1 MQRLSAISLSVRRIA
16 AYACLAALVPVA
28 RGQLLAPG
36 DIVVVGPMGA
46 SQGVVRIDPVTGA
59 QTLLQTGSFNFS
71 YIAVDRDEVLYGSLG
86 STPATA
92 QIVRL
97 DLATGASSILT
108 MGLNLWNP
116 QGIAIDGA
124 GDLLVVNQGMSSFP
138 PSDASFLRINAQTG
152 EQTVLA
158 QNVFLARPKDIAL
171 DVDGTAVVV
180 EDTLWGA
187 LWRANPQTGAVTV
200 ISENQQGS
208 TLLLVSTLV
217 GLAPGAIFVN
227 GPGGITGLVRV
238 DPGTGGQFQS
248 LQGLP
253 MIASIKSS
261 LDGDLFLALRPNG
274 PPPFPVTGGVV
285 RFDPCSETIVGTVT
299 SGGFLVSISNMAVV
313 PVPRG
318 AGKQVTY
325 CTAKV
330 NSLGCLP
337 AISSAGTPSA
347 SAACGFVVTA
357 APVYNQKAGLLL
369 YSLTGR
375 AALPFQG
382 GILCVAPPLRRT
394 PVLSSGGS
402 HIPLKDC
409 TGGWRI
415 DMNAFSAGTIG
426 GHPDPLLTWPGTY
439 VHCQWWGRDPGFTP
453 PDSTA
458 LTDALQYV
466 VQP

>member
-1 MQRLSAISLSVRRIA
+1 MI
-16 AYACLAALVPVA
+16 
-28 RGQLLAPG
+28 
-36 DIVVVGPMGA
+36 VGPMGA
-46 SQGVVRIDPVTGA
+46 SDGVVRVDPVTGA

-71 YIAVDRDEVLYGSLG
+71 YIAVDRDEQLYGSLG
-86 STPATA
+86 STPANA
-92 QIVRL
+92 QIVRV
-97 DLATGASSILT
+97 DLATGATSILT
-108 MGLNLWNP
+108 MGPNLRP
-116 QGIAIDGA
+116 RGIAIDGA
-124 GDLLVVNQGMSSFP
+124 GDLLVTNEGMSPFP
-138 PSDASFLRINAQTG
+138 PSDASFLRINAKTG
-152 EQTVLA
+152 QQTVLA

-180 EDTLWGA
+180 DDTLWGA
-187 LWRANPQTGAVTV
+187 LFRANPQTGAVTF
-200 ISENQQGS
+200 ISGYPNPN
-208 TLLLVSTLV
+208 TLLFVSTFVALV
-217 GLAPGAIFVN
+217 PGGIFVN
-227 GPGGITGLVRV
+227 GPGGNNGLVRV
-238 DPGTGGQFQS
+238 DPMTGGQFQS
-248 LQGLP
+248 LQGIP
-253 MIASIKSS
+253 TMVSIKSS
-261 LDGDLFLALRPNG
+261 LDGDLFLALRGQG
-274 PPPFPVTGGVV
+274 PVAGSVV

-299 SGGFLVSISNMAVV
+299 SGGFLLSISQMAVV
-313 PVPRG
+313 PAAPG
-318 AGKQVTY
+318 AAGTQVTY

-357 APVYNQKAGLLL
+357 APVFNQKAGLLL

-382 GILCVAPPLRRT
+382 GILCVAPPLKRS
-394 PVLSSGGS
+394 PVYSSGGL
-402 HIPLKDC
+402 PFPTKNC

-415 DMNAFSAGTIG
+415 DMNAFSAGTSG
-426 GHPDPLLTWPGTY
+426 GHPDPLLSRPGTY